1 MVWMRDVV
9 CVDSPVDGNP
19 ERQQMIFFAVS
30 SATSFFRPRI
40 FRYSESSALQDS
52 RPTRRE
58 PENANESP
66 RPPGSP
72 RRPARRYMKVRLVRV
87 WMVSASFFKWRS
99 RRRRPPSAAARGGP
113 PRTARRFAL
122 FARYALPE
130 QSSLRRGVPGS
141 SPVFMRERR
150 RSLCAPSEPALF

>member
-66 RPPGSP
+66 SPACQTIYESSP
-72 RRPARRYMKVRLVRV
+72 RARLDGFSV
-87 WMVSASFFKWRS
+87 FF
-99 RRRRPPSAAARGGP
+99 
-113 PRTARRFAL
+113 
-122 FARYALPE
+122 
-130 QSSLRRGVPGS
+130 
-141 SPVFMRERR
+141 
-150 RSLCAPSEPALF
+150 